1 MSAVQPTNLPK
12 VVQYFQRQVY
22 GVFKIYPAN
31 EPGEKFAALLG
42 QKTFSISELNQIEA
56 LGFKVE
62 QVADPATAR
71 VQRFIEQGV
80 RP

>member
-1 MSAVQPTNLPK
+1 MSAHQVTQAPR

-22 GVFKIYPAN
+22 GAFKIYPAN
-31 EPGEKFAALLG
+31 EPGEKFAKLLG
-42 QKTFSISELNQIEA
+42 QKTFSVQELNQIEA

-71 VQRFIEQGV
+71 VQRFLEQGV

>member
-1 MSAVQPTNLPK
+1 MAASQPN

-31 EPGEKFAALLG
+31 EPALKFAVLLG
-42 QKTFSISELNQIEA
+42 QKTFSVQELNQIEA

-62 QVADPATAR
+62 QVGDPAAAR
-71 VQRFIEQGV
+71 VQRFLERGV
-80 RP
+80 QP